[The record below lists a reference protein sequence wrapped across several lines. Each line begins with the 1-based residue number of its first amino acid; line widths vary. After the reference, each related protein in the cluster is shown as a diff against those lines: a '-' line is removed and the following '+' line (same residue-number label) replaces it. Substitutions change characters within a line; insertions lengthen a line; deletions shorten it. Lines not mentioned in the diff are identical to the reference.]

1 MLVGQDSDSLLVVE
15 GQITNE
21 EGPFRVKLSQS
32 VPLYNDPNLLYEEHP
47 VYGANV
53 QIFDDQGNAFRLY
66 EEEDGWY
73 ETENKQLKGVVGNTY
88 SLTIAT
94 PDGIEY
100 ESSAVLMSDVPEIE
114 EIHYSEN
121 VRTVIEETNVYEE
134 NQLSVLVDS
143 KPFEEGIGYLKWEF
157 EETWQFEL
165 PTEMEVNH
173 GMCETCPPPTK
184 ETVNIDSE
192 KKYCW
197 ATENSMSILVGS
209 SAGNS
214 ENKIKDFILQTI
226 FPPDDRLNI
235 RYSILVKQYSL
246 NRQMYNYFKKLRKSN
261 EETGG
266 IYEVNPAPIFGNI
279 TCCNSNKEALG
290 YFFASAVTS
299 KRIFIDGSEHS
310 VPVGS
315 AYLGCGWTT
324 APPQYQKYYFL
335 GTDQS
340 GNRIYSTNNYCTD
353 CRVRGTNKKPDF
365 WE

>member
-235 RYSILVKQYSL
+235 RYSTL
-246 NRQMYNYFKKLRKSN
+246 KS
-261 EETGG
+261 
-266 IYEVNPAPIFGNI
+266 
-279 TCCNSNKEALG
+279 
-290 YFFASAVTS
+290 FASRT
-299 KRIFIDGSEHS
+299 KRPAEFM
-310 VPVGS
+310 
-315 AYLGCGWTT
+315 
-324 APPQYQKYYFL
+324 K
-335 GTDQS
+335 
-340 GNRIYSTNNYCTD
+340 
-353 CRVRGTNKKPDF
+353 
-365 WE
+365 